1 MNIIDVLIIL
11 IILCSAVVGFKR
23 GVLKE
28 LVMTVGFLLVFII
41 SFYLKN
47 PLAEWMSLHLPFFK
61 FGGIVKGITSL
72 NILLYQLIAFVVVF
86 SLIMVIF
93 RIVLSITGI
102 IEKILKFTIIL
113 GIPSKI
119 LGALVGAI
127 EGYIIAFAVVFVFNQ
142 PMFDV
147 GIINESKYKDTILN
161 STPIL
166 NKVVSGVEDTVVDV
180 YNLVENNR
188 NNNDANSI
196 NKQVISIMLEHKVIT
211 VEYVEK
217 LIDYGKIR
225 IAGIDSVLN
234 QYR

>member
-1 MNIIDVLIIL
+1 MNIIDALILI

-47 PLAEWMSLHLPFFK
+47 PIAEWMSLYLPFFD
-61 FGGIVKGITSL
+61 FGGIVEGVTVL
-72 NILLYQLIAFVVVF
+72 NIILYQLIAFVIVF
-86 SLIMVIF
+86 SLIMIVFRVI
-93 RIVLSITGI
+93 LSVTGF

-119 LGALVGAI
+119 LGAIVGAI
-127 EGYIIAFAVVFVFNQ
+127 EGYIIAFAVVFLFNQ

-147 GIINESKYKDTILN
+147 GIINDSKYKDTLLN

-166 NKVVSGVEDTVVDV
+166 TDVVSSIGDTVTDV
-180 YNLVENNR
+180 YHLIEDNRYSDDENAFNR
-188 NNNDANSI
+188 EA
-196 NKQVISIMLEHKVIT
+196 ISIMLEHKVID
-211 VEYVEK
+211 VEYLEK

-225 IAGIDSVLN
+225 VPGIDSVLN
-234 QYR
+234 KYR

>member
-1 MNIIDVLIIL
+1 MNIIDAIIL
-11 IILCSAVVGFKR
+11 IIILCSAVVGFKR

-47 PLAEWMSLHLPFFK
+47 PIAEWMSLYLPFFD
-61 FGGIVKGITSL
+61 FGGIVEGVTVL
-72 NILLYQLIAFVVVF
+72 NIILYQLIAFVIVF
-86 SLIMVIF
+86 SLIMIVF
-93 RIVLSITGI
+93 RVVLSVTGF

-119 LGALVGAI
+119 LGAIVGAI
-127 EGYIIAFAVVFVFNQ
+127 EGYIIAFAVVFLFNQ

-147 GIINESKYKDTILN
+147 GIINESKYKDILLN

-166 NKVVSGVEDTVVDV
+166 TDVVSSIGDTVTDV
-180 YNLVENNR
+180 YHLIEDNRYSDDENAFNR
-188 NNNDANSI
+188 EA
-196 NKQVISIMLEHKVIT
+196 ISIMLEHKVID
-211 VEYVEK
+211 VDYIEK

-225 IAGIDSVLN
+225 VPGIDSVLN